1 LAGFLLIT
9 VLDAFFERLDAL
21 LEGVEQLAQALM
33 TGLGKTLLAL
43 GKDIAGQLG
52 KLRAQFVA
60 RTLHILQSLLV
71 GLLLLVQLRRQ
82 GRTLG
87 TEPAQFAFLV
97 FALGEPGLLV
107 GAGALLVQREQ
118 FAFAPLGSQLG
129 LLRGIVLGQ
138 FGDLL
143 TALIQLAAEH
153 ILGQQ

>member
-107 GAGALLVQREQ
+107 DRKSTRLNSSHVE
-118 FAFAPLGSQLG
+118 
-129 LLRGIVLGQ
+129 I
-138 FGDLL
+138 
-143 TALIQLAAEH
+143 
-153 ILGQQ
+153 